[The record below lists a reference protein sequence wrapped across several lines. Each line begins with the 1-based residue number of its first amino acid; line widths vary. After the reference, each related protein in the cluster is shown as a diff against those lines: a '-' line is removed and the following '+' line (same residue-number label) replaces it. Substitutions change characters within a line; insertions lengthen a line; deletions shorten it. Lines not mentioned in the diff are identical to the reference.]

1 MTPIKKAA
9 DTARYQ
15 AAYKKSMQEYYN
27 KNSHCNRIVLPYPA
41 DFYANFF
48 GKFRKAS
55 NGDWAMV
62 RCCFH
67 SPDKHPSL
75 SVNFK
80 TGAFCCFSC
89 EVKGGS
95 IIKFYQLL
103 HGVDYKTAIQ
113 MLAAGR

>member
-9 DTARYQ
+9 GMNQT
-15 AAYKKSMQEYYN
+15 AYKKSMQEYYN
-27 KNSHCNRIVLPYPA
+27 KNSYYNRIDLPHPA
-41 DFYANFF
+41 DFYAGFF
-48 GKFRKAS
+48 GNFRKANNS
-55 NGDWAMV
+55 DWAMV

-75 SVNFK
+75 SVNFR
-80 TGAFCCFSC
+80 TGAFRCWSC
-89 EVKGGS
+89 GTKGGG

-103 HGVDYKTAIQ
+103 HNVDYKTAIQ